1 MKFTLLEIS
10 WYGWNGISVCS
21 FETDWHC
28 RSLFHVERTE
38 GTWKFSLLFRNFF
51 I

>member
-21 FETDWHC
+21 FETEWDVRC
-28 RSLFHVERTE
+28 LFHIEKTKTRWV
-38 GTWKFSLLFRNFF
+38 FSLLFRNFF